1 MSHPTCREKCSTT
14 DAARSRE
21 AAGRRARVRLWPV
34 ALDLNLPGATPRER
48 CRALKLRRGGS
59 RFELWGRNVEASGVD
74 LTFATGPA
82 ADFESECQIPNSTRN
97 IYFLV
102 VL

>member
-14 DAARSRE
+14 EAARFRE
-21 AAGRRARVRLWPV
+21 AAGRHAQVRLWP
-34 ALDLNLPGATPRER
+34 ASLHLNFPGATPRER

-59 RFELWGRNVEASGVD
+59 RLELLGRNVEASGVD
-74 LTFATGPA
+74 LTFATHPA

-97 IYFLV
+97 IYF
-102 VL
+102 